1 MGLNKIA
8 ETVAQVEDMQKSLA
22 VKSAELESKK
32 SEANEKLKQM
42 IKDQQEAEKQKQQ
55 SQEIRKLVEQQT
67 IEISAKRTE
76 VMADLD
82 KVT

>member
-82 KVT
+82 KVI

>member
-8 ETVAQVEDMQKSLA
+8 ETVAQVEDRQKSLA